1 MGNYETI
8 ISENCKI
15 FTDIIDVNSLGII
28 NALVN
33 STIGKGAKIRI
44 MPDVHAGTGCIIGT
58 SMDTKDKVSPILLG
72 GDIGCGVTG
81 IRLHGKPRIN
91 LEKLDKFIDFEI
103 PNGMRVYD
111 KALRNLAMDD
121 NMLDFLNC
129 NAFNKDKA
137 LRSIGTLGGG
147 NHFIELGIETT
158 IEGKDFYWLI
168 VHSGSR
174 HLGAEIAEYYKTK
187 AKEQH
192 PEEPYA
198 FAYLDDKLAEDFVED
213 VDILEEFAHINRLT
227 ILRRIC
233 DEMKWKYDIFDG
245 LNSCHNYIRLII
257 DNTGKRYR
265 MRKGCISAAKG
276 MRSIIP
282 INMRDGS
289 LIVTGKAN
297 GDWNDSAPHGA
308 GRLMSREEA
317 RNSITLSEFK
327 KSMKG
332 IYTTSIMKSTIDESP
347 MVYKSVEYLTARIGD
362 TVRIDGIIRPIY
374 NFKADGETK

>member
-8 ISENCKI
+8 ISENCKV
-15 FTDIIDVNSLGII
+15 FTDIIDTNSLGII

-33 STIGKGAKIRI
+33 STIGKDAKIRI
-44 MPDVHAGTGCIIGT
+44 MPDVHAGAGCVIGT

-72 GDIGCGVTG
+72 GDIGCGITG
-81 IRLHGKPRIN
+81 IRLHGKPKIN

-103 PNGMRVYD
+103 PNGMRIYD
-111 KALRNLAMDD
+111 KPLNNLAMDGD
-121 NMLDFLNC
+121 MLDLLNC
-129 NAFNKDKA
+129 NVFNKDKA
-137 LRSIGTLGGG
+137 LRSVGTLGGG
-147 NHFIELGIETT
+147 NHFIELGIETV
-158 IEGKDFYWLI
+158 GDKDYYWLI

-174 HLGAEIAEYYKTK
+174 HLGAEVAEFYKTK

-198 FAYLDDKLAEDFVED
+198 FTYLDGEFAEDFVED
-213 VDILEEFAHINRLT
+213 VDMLEEFAHINRLT

-233 DEMKWKYDIFDG
+233 VEMKWKYDIFDG

-257 DNTGKRYR
+257 DNAGNRYR
-265 MRKGCISAAKG
+265 MRKGCISTARG
-276 MRSIIP
+276 MRSIVP

-297 GDWNDSAPHGA
+297 EDWNDSAPHGA

-317 RNSITLSEFK
+317 RNAITLSEFK

-332 IYTTSIMKSTIDESP
+332 IYSTSIMRSTIDEAP
-347 MVYKSVEYLTARIGD
+347 MAYKSMEYLTKRISD